1 MKTFKFL
8 FATFILACF
17 IGIAQTNAQTKAFIM
32 KGSLNEMFG
41 AVGDVYYEID
51 GEWYCAFSDLYFKF
65 EVTPSDVFNWTSKG
79 YIYLAFRWE
88 GEGEPATAGGSI
100 FSNPGWVQL
109 DYIPLPKSAYTYY
122 DGQKITITPT
132 GLVVVKAH
140 AN

>member
-1 MKTFKFL
+1 MKTLKFL
-8 FATFILACF
+8 FATIILACF
-17 IGIAQTNAQTKAFIM
+17 IGIAQTNAQAINV
-32 KGSLNEMFG
+32 KGSLFDEFG
-41 AVGDVYYEID
+41 AVGDVYYQID
-51 GEWYCAFSDLYFKF
+51 GEWYCAFSDLDFHLVY
-65 EVTPSDVFNWTSKG
+65 TPSDVFNWTSKG
-79 YIYLAFRWE
+79 YIYLAFVWE

-109 DYIPLPKSAYTYY
+109 DYIPLPKCAYTYY